1 MAAEEIAFG
10 FDSQNIFVAGETIRR
25 PVPGFSGTFSGDT
38 FVPFSAT

>member
-1 MAAEEIAFG
+1 MVIG

-38 FVPFSAT
+38 LLLAGIFDFEV